1 VRSARLWY
9 TGGMTRLW
17 VLLAMLLPAIAW
29 AEPSIRFS
37 AEQHDFGSVLPGASL
52 EHPFTFTNDGT
63 DELIIKDVN
72 TS

>member
-1 VRSARLWY
+1 
-9 TGGMTRLW
+9 MTRLVVLL
-17 VLLAMLLPAIAW
+17 VLLAPAVAW
-29 AEPSIRFS
+29 SEPSIRFS
-37 AEQHDFGSVLPGASL
+37 AEQHDFGNVLPGAPL